1 MLLDKIINKIKFINY
16 TYHEF
21 YAMIV
26 TIRNMWYTRN
36 TKAEQEN
43 IGGRI

>member
-16 TYHEF
+16 TYYKF
-21 YAMIV
+21 CAMIV

-36 TKAEQEN
+36 TKAKQEN
-43 IGGRI
+43 TGGRI

>member
-16 TYHEF
+16 TYHKF

-26 TIRNMWYTRN
+26 TIRNMWYTPEFDTLVR
-36 TKAEQEN
+36 
-43 IGGRI
+43 